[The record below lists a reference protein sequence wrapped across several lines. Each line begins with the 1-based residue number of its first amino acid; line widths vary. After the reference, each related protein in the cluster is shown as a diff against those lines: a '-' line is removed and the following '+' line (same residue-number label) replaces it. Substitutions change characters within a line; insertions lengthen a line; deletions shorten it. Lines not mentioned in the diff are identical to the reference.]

1 MINFVQQIQRLN
13 KISQHATYQ
22 QNFSKSDEHPRSS
35 VTMIRGS
42 EWVAVFSHRCPSNRG
57 WVHACIS
64 TLVTYSTHRDQ
75 PREHTYPQPLYPS
88 VPQPICARSWC
99 CSLCLRATCSSG
111 GLVKS
116 KTPCSLPRSAPGV
129 VWLRVRHLT
138 PCRDLLQGWYG

>member
-13 KISQHATYQ
+13 KISQHATHQ

-64 TLVTYSTHRDQ
+64 TLVTYSTHRDHAAT
-75 PREHTYPQPLYPS
+75 RAHRS
-88 VPQPICARSWC
+88 AAAVAICARSWC
-99 CSLCLRATCSSG
+99 CSLCLRATCSSRG
-111 GLVKS
+111 MVKS
-116 KTPCSLPRSAPGV
+116 KTPYSLPRSALAV
-129 VWLRVRHLT
+129 VWLRVSHLI
-138 PCRDLLQGWYG
+138 PCHDLLQRWYG